1 MKKKKF
7 KIIKLRPKQDYSYKR
22 KVLINDLTLLMSIGI
37 HDFEKIKKQEVKF
50 NINIDINPLLA
61 PIENK
66 LNSIINYETVVKD
79 VTRLTKNRHFELLE
93 TLAEDVFDVLFKD
106 KRIGKIMLKIEKL
119 EIIKECASV
128 GIQITKKR
136 SYEKL

>member
-1 MKKKKF
+1 MKKKNL
-7 KIIKLRPKQDYSYKR
+7 KIIKLKPKENYSYKR
-22 KVLINDLTLLMSIGI
+22 KILITDLTLQMFIGI

-79 VTRLTKNRHFELLE
+79 VTRLTKNKHFELLE
-93 TLAEDVFDVLFKD
+93 TLAEDIFFILFKNTNI
-106 KRIGKIMLKIEKL
+106 KKIKLKIEKTQ
-119 EIIKECASV
+119 IIKNTSSV
-128 GIQITKKR
+128 GIEITKKR
-136 SYEKL
+136 L

>member
-7 KIIKLRPKQDYSYKR
+7 KIIKLRPKKDYSYKR

-50 NINIDINPLLA
+50 NINIDINPLLT

-79 VTRLTKNRHFELLE
+79 VTRLTKNKHFELLE
-93 TLAEDVFDVLFKD
+93 TLAEDIFFILFKNTNI
-106 KRIGKIMLKIEKL
+106 KQIKLKIEKTQ
-119 EIIKECASV
+119 IIKNTSSV
-128 GIQITKKR
+128 GVEITKKR
-136 SYEKL
+136 L

>member
-50 NINIDINPLLA
+50 NINIDINPLLT

-79 VTRLTKNRHFELLE
+79 VTRLTKNKHFELLE
-93 TLAEDVFDVLFKD
+93 TLAEDIFFILFKNTNI
-106 KRIGKIMLKIEKL
+106 KQIKLKIEKTQ
-119 EIIKECASV
+119 IIKNTSSV
-128 GIQITKKR
+128 GVEITKKR
-136 SYEKL
+136 L

>member
-1 MKKKKF
+1 MKKKNL
-7 KIIKLRPKQDYSYKR
+7 KIIKLRPTQDYSYKR
-22 KVLINDLTLLMSIGI
+22 KVLISDLALLMSIGI

-79 VTRLTKNRHFELLE
+79 VTRLTKNKHFELLE
-93 TLAEDVFDVLFKD
+93 TLAEDIFFILFKNTNI
-106 KRIGKIMLKIEKL
+106 KQIKLKIEKTQIIKNTSSVGV
-119 EIIKECASV
+119 EIIK
-128 GIQITKKR
+128 KR
-136 SYEKL
+136 L